1 MKNIFKKAG
10 KGLLAFSILANTFMP
25 LGSVFADGTYTV
37 TINVEDTAKYQIEKD
52 NSEGHEKE
60 MVLTIAGAGDRHIGI
75 TEGGSGTGDVSLVCP
90 TTAQCVYTV
99 PNGKTI
105 AINYNSE
112 DIDITGNGENAAK
125 YNPDHNY
132 NDTITVVIKEPSG
145 DTGNHFDG
153 HAFLIWSCG
162 TGTCFHEFTDIPPF
176 DDGNSKFYKDTEV
189 TADNDPSK
197 HFDVKAQYKGW
208 ALPDK
213 LGEWANAYMAKNNIL
228 SVDDI
233 VWTEVDA
240 STLVGDPPDMREWED
255 KAVKAGTC
263 NKTTMDREEFE
274 TCVDNYYVAQGNL
287 PFVKLQPVGEPEYE
301 NCYVSYG
308 DRNFKVVIYNENYK
322 GIAMG
327 DLNELEYYPSSWT
340 NPFLRRDQFDLSGST
355 KDKPALLDSI
365 LLESKVII
373 KSLNKN
379 GFEIASIEPLDVPEG
394 AVVVDEESGA
404 FEIYFNSNFYDN
416 VVFKVTD
423 SNGEESYMKIKRYT
437 IDAWFRN
444 LENEPYL
451 YADFYF
457 DKELSYTN
465 FDITA
470 KIVYKD
476 GTVKNVVLSPYGKVD
491 DGLDN
496 WSDEPEVDLS
506 EPADPNI
513 PAGKGLKQSA
523 FVYKLSKDED
533 KKISKIYLNAEY
545 KGSTAEKYAG
555 AYVGSG
561 LGTLANIYTGE
572 EE

>member
-37 TINVEDTAKYQIEKD
+37 TINVENTAKYQIAKD

-60 MVLTIAGAGDRHIGI
+60 MVLTIAGDGDRHIGI
-75 TEGGSGTGDVSLVCP
+75 IEGGSGTGDVSLVCP

-105 AINYNSE
+105 AINYNSN
-112 DIDITGNGENAAK
+112 DIDITGNEENAPK
-125 YNPDHNY
+125 YSPEHNY

-153 HAFLIWSCG
+153 HAVVIWSCG
-162 TGTCFHEFTDIPPF
+162 TGTCYHKFDNIVPNPDGITQYIEASTVTDEN
-176 DDGNSKFYKDTEV
+176 DTSKK
-189 TADNDPSK
+189 
-197 HFDVKAQYKGW
+197 FDVKAQYKGW
-208 ALPDK
+208 ALETKFDAWI
-213 LGEWANAYMAKNNIL
+213 EAYKAKN
-228 SVDDI
+228 SVSSVPWNEI
-233 VWTEVDA
+233 DA

-255 KAVKAGTC
+255 KAEKAGACT
-263 NKTTMDREEFE
+263 KEDMARDEFE
-274 TCVDNYYVAQGNL
+274 ACVDQYYIEAGNL
-287 PFVKLQPVGEPEYE
+287 PFIKLQPVGEPNEK
-301 NCYVSYG
+301 NAYVSYG
-308 DRNFKVVIYNENYK
+308 DRNFKIAIYNDDFRGLK
-322 GIAMG
+322 LGT
-327 DLNELEYYPSSWT
+327 LNELEYYPAQWAD
-340 NPFLRRDQFDLSGST
+340 PMLRREGFDISETT
-355 KDKPALLDSI
+355 KEKPAKMDSI
-365 LLESKVII
+365 LLEPTYRFKE
-373 KSLNKN
+373 LDAN
-379 GFEIASIEPLDVPEG
+379 GFEINSVEPLDVPEG
-394 AVVVDEESGA
+394 AVEVKKEGTEYV
-404 FEIYFNSNFYDN
+404 IYFNSNFYDN
-416 VVFKVTD
+416 VVFKITD
-423 SNGEESYMKIKRYT
+423 TDENEYYIQVKRYT
-437 IDAWFRN
+437 VDAWFRN
-444 LENEPYL
+444 LENELYI
-451 YADFYF
+451 YADFYYHN
-457 DKELSYTN
+457 ELFYTN
-465 FDITA
+465 FDLTA

-496 WSDEPEVDLS
+496 WSTEPEVDVS
-506 EPADPNI
+506 VQHAPNV
-513 PAGKGLKQSA
+513 PPGKGLKQSA